1 MREQAEAVQRM
12 QSYIESHLREEITLD
27 DLANAAGYVPEHACR
42 LFKRLVGLSPFEYI
56 RARKL
61 SRAALELRDA
71 RKRVLD
77 VALEYAFGSHEG
89 FTRAFSSEFGISPS
103 RYRQTPPLKLFRQPR
118 SAYLVYL
125 HEKKGVESVDNIHT
139 VFTQVINRPARK
151 FILKRGRKAENY
163 FEYCGEVGCD
173 VWGVLESLK
182 GALYGP
188 IGALAA

>member
-77 VALEYAFGSHEG
+77 VALEYAFGSH
-89 FTRAFSSEFGISPS
+89 GIHP
-103 RYRQTPPLKLFRQPR
+103 RVLK
-118 SAYLVYL
+118 
-125 HEKKGVESVDNIHT
+125 
-139 VFTQVINRPARK
+139 
-151 FILKRGRKAENY
+151 
-163 FEYCGEVGCD
+163 
-173 VWGVLESLK
+173 
-182 GALYGP
+182 
-188 IGALAA
+188 